1 MALYFAALLG
11 MQRNPGGTAAFLRY
25 GGVNGEGKGGGG
37 GGGGGGVGKD
47 EGPAPAPAAA
57 AAAPP
62 PAALRDLAPAT
73 SSFSSFLPSFVAL
86 LLAFAV
92 GEGGQLIEQKVGVPG
107 MAAGTITLL
116 SIGVFGMLRRVSPRF
131 FGLVARPAGG
141 LSSFLFSL
149 FFAAIGAGASLTHLV
164 QSGPVIVALM
174 SLSLFIHLLTT
185 LVGLRVYNKCVLPSA
200 RVSVDEA
207 VIGSNANVGGPATAA
222 AMAGSIDRPD
232 LVLPAAATGTGG
244 YALATFLGV
253 ALFRWLA
260 K

>member
-25 GGVNGEGKGGGG
+25 GGIDGEGKGGGG
-37 GGGGGGVGKD
+37 GGRGGGGRAVAGEGLGMD
-47 EGPAPAPAAA
+47 EGLT
-57 AAAPP
+57 AAAPSP
-62 PAALRDLAPAT
+62 RDPAPGT
-73 SSFSSFLPSFVAL
+73 SFSSSLLPSLVAL
-86 LLAFAV
+86 LLAFVV

-107 MAAGTITLL
+107 MAAGTITAL
-116 SIGVFGMLRRVSPRF
+116 SIGVFGVLRRVAPRF
-131 FGLVARPAGG
+131 FLRVARPAGG

-174 SLSLFIHLLTT
+174 SLSLFVHLTT
-185 LVGLRVYNKCVLPSA
+185 TLIGLRVYNKCVSPLA

-253 ALFRWLA
+253 ALFRSLT

>member
-25 GGVNGEGKGGGG
+25 GGVDDEVKGGGG
-37 GGGGGGVGKD
+37 GRRGGEGGGGVGKD
-47 EGPAPAPAAA
+47 EGLTAAVPSLLDPAPG
-57 AAAPP
+57 
-62 PAALRDLAPAT
+62 T
-73 SSFSSFLPSFVAL
+73 SSSSLLPSLVAI

-92 GEGGQLIEQKVGVPG
+92 GEGGQLIEQRVGVPG
-107 MAAGTITLL
+107 MAAGTITAL
-116 SIGVFGMLRRVSPRF
+116 SIGVFGMLRRVSPHF
-131 FGLVARPAGG
+131 FGRVAMPAGG

-174 SLSLFIHLLTT
+174 SLSLFTHLITT
-185 LVGLRVYNKCVLPSA
+185 LIGLRVYNKCVSPLA

-253 ALFRWLA
+253 ALFRSLT